1 MARAPRRIGDVL
13 TDVLQQYGLTQRL
26 KEFQAVEY
34 WPEIVGDRIA
44 EITHARE
51 VRDGRLY
58 VEVASKDNASSAW
71 RNELFFLKADII
83 AKLNKK
89 IGQNIIH
96 DIMFV

>member
-1 MARAPRRIGDVL
+1 MARALGNVL
-13 TDVLQQYGLTQRL
+13 NDLLQQYGLTQRL

-34 WPEIVGDRIA
+34 WPEIVGESIA
-44 EITHARE
+44 KRTLARE

-58 VEVASKDNASSAW
+58 VEVSSLDNASSAW
-71 RNELFFLKADII
+71 RNELYFLKAEII
-83 AKLNKK
+83 SKLNKR

>member
-1 MARAPRRIGDVL
+1 MARALGNVL
-13 TDVLQQYGLTQRL
+13 QDLLQQYGLTQKF
-26 KEFQAVEY
+26 KEFQAVES
-34 WPEIVGDRIA
+34 WAEVVGETVA
-44 EITHARE
+44 QVTQARE

-58 VEVASKDNASSAW
+58 VEVSSSAW
-71 RNELFFLKADII
+71 RNELYFLKGDMI